1 MRRRRKEEIR
11 PIEVVLVTIIE
22 WLPIIYMSLVNQLN
36 LTARVVIGKSAPP
49 QYCLLTVDGEWK
61 DMPRASRKALIEKLQ
76 VARENRLTIAYVTST
91 RPGHEI
97 KMADDAFRVIYDH
110 LEAGREIA
118 KNGVDLFIYSN
129 GGSGTV
135 PWRIVSLIRQYSKDL
150 AVLVPSHA
158 FSAATLVALGADK
171 ILMHKM
177 GCLGP
182 IDPSVTNIFNPAH
195 PLSPGQLA
203 PISVEDVTAF
213 FKLVK
218 EDVGITH
225 EDELVLALTALTDK
239 IHPLAIGNV
248 QRHHNQSRLMARRL
262 LKLHMKKTEEHDIEQ
277 LIDNLKSNLFY
288 HGHPINRKE
297 AKDDLNL
304 KAEEPTT
311 AVESLMWE
319 LYLEYEKDL
328 KLKEPFNVLREMELK
343 SLPAIGNAAMTTQQ
357 IVQQMQQ
364 LAASGINLGGV
375 SEEQIVKLAVAML
388 PFVSGGVTASRK
400 IELDPILGAY
410 VESAARAD
418 VFKTTLRVER
428 TTANLA
434 GSVQEAMKQEVLWQ
448 GWEEEK

>member
-1 MRRRRKEEIR
+1 VVAGDLNAVSRAARK
-11 PIEVVLVTIIE
+11 
-22 WLPIIYMSLVNQLN
+22 S
-36 LTARVVIGKSAPP
+36 
-49 QYCLLTVDGEWK
+49 
-61 DMPRASRKALIEKLQ
+61 LIEKLQ
-76 VARENRLTIAYVTST
+76 RAREKRLTIAYVTST

-97 KMADDAFRVIYDH
+97 QIADDAFRIMYDH
-110 LEAGREIA
+110 LEAGKELA

-135 PWRIVSLIRQYSKDL
+135 PWRIVSLIRQYAKDL

-158 FSAATLVALGADK
+158 FSAATLIALGADK
-171 ILMHKM
+171 IVMHKM

-182 IDPSVTNIFNPAH
+182 IDPSVTNIFNPPN
-195 PLSPGQLA
+195 PLAPGQLA

-225 EDELVLALTALTDK
+225 EDELVQALTALTKK

-297 AKDDLNL
+297 AKDELNL
-304 KAEEPTT
+304 KTEEPT
-311 AVESLMWE
+311 AEVESLMWE
-319 LYLEYEKDL
+319 LYLEYERDL
-328 KLKEPFNVLREMELK
+328 KLKEPFNPLREMELK
-343 SLPAIGNAAMTTQQ
+343 SVSAPGNAAVTTQQ

-364 LAASGINLGGV
+364 LAAAGITLPAV
-375 SEEQIVKLAVAML
+375 SEEQFVKLAVAML
-388 PFVSGGVTASRK
+388 PFLSGSAVPSRK
-400 IELDPILGAY
+400 VELDPILGAY
-410 VESAARAD
+410 VESETRAD

-428 TTANLA
+428 TTANL
-434 GSVQEAMKQEVLWQ
+434 GGIIQEAMKQEVLWQ
-448 GWEEEK
+448 RWEEEK